1 MNFYHEPFQQISLLQ
16 QCLSQDKK
24 PLGLFLGAGCP
35 LSIKI
40 EKGGKILPLI
50 PDIAGITEIVKEKL
64 SKSKDKSEQYKKL
77 NDHFVKDG
85 NKSPNVEEMLSHI
98 RSLRTVVG
106 KGTVRGLAAKELDM
120 LDFEICRIIHEL
132 ADKSLPS
139 SKTPYHQLASWID
152 AVTRSLPVEVFT
164 PNYDLLIELAFE
176 ELCVPYFDGFAGAC
190 KPFFDLRAMEQDVL
204 PPRWARLW
212 KLHGSINWYQDE
224 MKPVFRGSTNEKG
237 SRRVIHPSHLKYDES
252 RRMPYLAMID
262 RLRAFLKQP
271 YFAFILCGYSFR
283 DDHINEVIVQGLQS
297 NQTGTAFALLFN
309 NLKKYSKAIKLA
321 LERSNLSL
329 LARDEAII
337 GRRRAKWN
345 EQDVESI
352 PEVSQEFIKWIPSIP
367 NDKKSKHRAEL
378 NLGDYVIFGRFLHE
392 LIGHVW
398 QPPGVTNAE

>member
-1 MNFYHEPFQQISLLQ
+1 M
-16 QCLSQDKK
+16 
-24 PLGLFLGAGCP
+24 
-35 LSIKI
+35 
-40 EKGGKILPLI
+40 
-50 PDIAGITEIVKEKL
+50 
-64 SKSKDKSEQYKKL
+64 
-77 NDHFVKDG
+77 
-85 NKSPNVEEMLSHI
+85 
-98 RSLRTVVG
+98 
-106 KGTVRGLAAKELDM
+106 
-120 LDFEICRIIHEL
+120 
-132 ADKSLPS
+132 
-139 SKTPYHQLASWID
+139 
-152 AVTRSLPVEVFT
+152 
-164 PNYDLLIELAFE
+164 
-176 ELCVPYFDGFAGAC
+176 PYFDGFAGAC

-224 MKPVFRGSTNEKG
+224 MKPVFRGSTTEQG

-271 YFAFILCGYSFR
+271 YMAFILCGYSFR

-309 NLKKYSKAIKLA
+309 NLKKYSKATKLA

-345 EQDVESI
+345 EQDAESI
-352 PEVSQEFIKWIPSIP
+352 PEASQGFIKWIPSIP
-367 NDKKSKHRAEL
+367 KDEKSKHRAEL
-378 NLGDYVIFGRFLHE
+378 NLGDYVIFGKFLHE